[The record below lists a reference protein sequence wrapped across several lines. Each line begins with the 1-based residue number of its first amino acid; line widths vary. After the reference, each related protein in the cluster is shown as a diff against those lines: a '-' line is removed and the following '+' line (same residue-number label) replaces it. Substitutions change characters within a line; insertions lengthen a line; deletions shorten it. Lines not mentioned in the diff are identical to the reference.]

1 MATTSTYDKEVQKL
15 YVAYFSRPAD
25 VAGLAYWSNLLSTS
39 SQGYQVISSNF
50 AASQEYRDA
59 YAGMDNTAIVSAV
72 YTHLFGRAAEAA
84 GVNYWV
90 NLLNTKQITI
100 DNVVTQIAAGAQST
114 DKYAYDAK
122 VAVATA
128 FTTHLDLPAEQQG
141 YSTANGLKVAIDYI
155 ASVKDIMTAASAIDP
170 GNIDIQIAK
179 FTPATVGATGIAET
193 VGVAHPEPVPVYG

>member
-25 VAGLAYWSNLLSTS
+25 VAGLEYWSNLLSTS
-39 SQGYQVISSNF
+39 SQGYQLISSNF

-59 YAGMDNTAIVSAV
+59 YAGMDNSAIVSTV
-72 YTHLFGRAAEAA
+72 YTHLFGRAAESA
-84 GVNYWV
+84 GVDYWV

-114 DKYAYDAK
+114 DLYAYNAK

-141 YSTANGLKVAIDYI
+141 YSTALGLKTGIDYI
-155 ASVKDIMTAASAIDP
+155 AGVKDILTAATAIDP
-170 GNIDIQIAK
+170 GNIDINIAK
-179 FTPATVGATGIAET
+179 FTPGGATGVAET
-193 VGVAHPEPVPVYG
+193 VGVAQHEALPVYG